1 MKTWIK
7 WTAGTVGVLVIA
19 AAVAIVAGT
28 QLAERKRKRQV
39 DVKVQ
44 AVAIPSDA
52 ATLERGRYLFASRG
66 CVDCHGANGAGRQF
80 INNEGGLRVFGPNIT
95 AGEGSAASG
104 YKPEDWVRT
113 LRHGVKPNGTPVF
126 IMPSED
132 YNRFTNEDTGAL
144 IAYVKSLPPVKGG
157 AAVIELPLP
166 VKVLYGFGVIPDAA
180 EKINHSLPPAQ
191 PVAAG
196 VTIEHGAYVAN
207 MCIGCHGSGLS
218 GGKIPGGPPE
228 WPAAANLTPGDK
240 GVMGNYRDGAQFA
253 TMFKN
258 GKRPDGS
265 VIAVMPF
272 ESLREMNEVDVQ
284 ALYVY
289 LKTVPARPFGQR

>member
-7 WTAGTVGVLVIA
+7 WTAGTVAVL
-19 AAVAIVAGT
+19 AAVAAGIVFVGS
-28 QLAERKRKRQV
+28 QMGERKRQRQV

-44 AVAIPSDA
+44 AVAIPTDA
-52 ATLERGRYLFASRG
+52 VALERGRYLFASRG

-95 AGEGSAASG
+95 PGEGSTVAS

-113 LRHGVKPNGTPVF
+113 IRHGVKPSGKPAF

-144 IAYVKSLPPVKGG
+144 IAYVKSLPPAKGG

-218 GGKIPGGPPE
+218 GGKIPGGPPD
-228 WPAAANLTPGDK
+228 WPAAANITPGDK
-240 GVMGNYRDGAQFA
+240 TAMTAYKDGAQFA
-253 TMFKN
+253 AMFKS

-265 VIAVMPF
+265 AIAVMPF